1 MISFRYVKA
10 AAGAARRAA
19 EAAKLSSQPA
29 PVEPELPVAIVFPG
43 QGSQSVGMAGKVLR
57 IHPKARAR
65 YEQASALLD
74 YDLLALTEQGP
85 DALLGDTEH
94 SQPAIYTASIAWYEA
109 LRASWAAAGRELRPV
124 AMSGHSMG
132 QISALVAAGALDFER
147 GLVLVRE
154 RGRIMAHADR
164 ERPGGM
170 ASIIGLRDR
179 IVRVIVGE
187 ACTEGTLVVANDN
200 GPGHAVVSGDENAL
214 LKVLRIAED
223 VGAKRAVRLPI
234 SIASHS
240 PLMESAQREFR
251 EVVASM
257 PWRNPEVPVTS
268 NIDASP
274 LRTPD
279 QIVRELGNALCAPVQ
294 WDQAVRA
301 MSSDGARLF
310 VEAGPGDVLSK
321 LVRRIARKA
330 WTFPLSDEEEGLAS
344 RDYPDTS
351 GIPK

>member
-1 MISFRYVKA
+1 M
-10 AAGAARRAA
+10 
-19 EAAKLSSQPA
+19 EAAQLSSQTA
-29 PVEPELPVAIVFPG
+29 RIEPELPVAVVFPG

-57 IHPKARAR
+57 IHPAGHAR
-65 YEQASALLD
+65 YEQASALLG
-74 YDLLALTEQGP
+74 YDLLKLTEQGP

-109 LRASWAAAGRELRPV
+109 LRASWEAVGRDLRPV

-132 QISALVAAGALDFER
+132 QITALVAAGALGFEH
-147 GLVLVRE
+147 GLMLVRE
-154 RGRIMAHADR
+154 RGRIMAYADR

-179 IVRVIVGE
+179 IVRAIVGE

-200 GPGHAVVSGDENAL
+200 GPGHTVVSGDESAL
-214 LKVLRIAED
+214 VKVLRMAEE

-240 PLMESAQREFR
+240 PLMASAQREFR
-251 EVVASM
+251 SVVSSM
-257 PWRNPEVPVTS
+257 PWREPAVPVTS
-268 NIDASP
+268 NIDAGL
-274 LRTPD
+274 LRTPG
-279 QIVRELGNALCAPVQ
+279 QIVNELGGALCAPVE
-294 WDQAVRA
+294 WDKVVRS
-301 MSSDGARLF
+301 MSSDGACLF

-321 LVRRIARKA
+321 LVRRISRKA
-330 WTFPLSDEEEGLAS
+330 WTFPLSDEEVGLAR